1 MHPADLVVVQLY
13 LGRAMGNIRYLLLL
27 IVATLL
33 GCGAAHAEKRIAL
46 VIANSAYRNV
56 PQLGN
61 PANDAALMA
70 DMFRRSG
77 FDSVDVKLDLTV
89 AEMRKA
95 LREFGGKARDAD
107 AAVIYYVGHGIEL
120 DGTNYLV
127 PTDATLE
134 TDSDIMDET
143 LPLDRVLFAVEP
155 ARQLRLVIL
164 DACRDSPFAKTMKRT
179 SASRGIG
186 RGLARVEPASPNT
199 MVAFAAKAGSTASDG
214 DSKNGP
220 FATALVD
227 YLPRPG
233 LDLRKAFGFVRD
245 DVLRKTG
252 YKQEPYVYGSLGGDD
267 VPLVPA
273 RPSAGGLAPDDASRR
288 DYELALQVGTRDA
301 WSAFLARY
309 GDGFY
314 AELAKGQLN
323 KIASEEARKAAVEN
337 AALAE
342 QAKARTSAAGA
353 NKPEQDT
360 AAAEA
365 EAHDVQ
371 DKIAALSPP
380 APPQPSQ
387 TDLVKSVQA
396 ELRRIGCLVKTADG
410 NWDSASQRSLTL
422 FNKYASTNLDTTSP
436 AVNTLEVLRAKPS
449 RICPLVCDKG
459 YKAEGD
465 SCIKI
470 ACKAGLE
477 ATEDG
482 CRKVRKDEDL
492 AGHETR
498 RRRPIAPHGGCFSY
512 AGRTYC

>member
-1 MHPADLVVVQLY
+1 MVAF
-13 LGRAMGNIRYLLLL
+13 RYLVLL
-27 IVATLL
+27 IVATFL
-33 GCGAAHAEKRIAL
+33 GCGAAQADKRIAL
-46 VIANSAYRNV
+46 VMANSAYKNV
-56 PQLGN
+56 PQLSN

-143 LPLDRVLFAVEP
+143 LALDRVLFAVEP

-186 RGLARVEPASPNT
+186 RGLARVEPGGPNT

-227 YLPRPG
+227 YLPKPG

-245 DVLRKTG
+245 EVLRKTG

-273 RPSAGGLAPDDASRR
+273 KPSANGPGPDDPGRR

-309 GDGFY
+309 GDGFF
-314 AELAKGQLN
+314 AELARGQLN
-323 KIASEEARKAAVEN
+323 KIAAEEARKVAAEN

-342 QAKARTSAAGA
+342 QEKARTSAAGA
-353 NKPEQDT
+353 NRPEQDK

-365 EAHDVQ
+365 NDVQ

-380 APPQPSQ
+380 APPQPSL

-396 ELRRIGCLVKTADG
+396 ELHRIGCLARAADG
-410 NWDSASQRSLTL
+410 NWDSASQRSLAL
-422 FNKYASTNLDTTSP
+422 FNKYASTNLDATS
-436 AVNTLEVLRAKPS
+436 ATVDTLQVLRTRPS
-449 RICPLVCDKG
+449 RVCPLMCDKG

-465 SCIKI
+465 TCIRI
-470 ACKAGLE
+470 ACKAGFE

-482 CRKVRKDEDL
+482 CRKVRSERL
-492 AGHETR
+492 AGPEARHR
-498 RRRPIAPHGGCFSY
+498 RTIVPHGGCFSY

>member
-1 MHPADLVVVQLY
+1 MVAF
-13 LGRAMGNIRYLLLL
+13 RYLLPL
-27 IVATLL
+27 IVATFL
-33 GCGAAHAEKRIAL
+33 GCGTAHADKRIAL
-46 VIANSAYRNV
+46 VMANSAYKNV
-56 PQLGN
+56 PQLSN

-70 DMFRRSG
+70 DMFKRSG

-95 LREFGGKARDAD
+95 LREFGGKARDVD

-143 LPLDRVLFAVEP
+143 LPLERVLFAVEP

-186 RGLARVEPASPNT
+186 RGLARVEPAGPNT

-220 FATALVD
+220 FATALAD
-227 YLPRPG
+227 HLPKPG

-273 RPSAGGLAPDDASRR
+273 KPGANGPAPDDPSRR

-314 AELAKGQLN
+314 AELAKGQLR
-323 KIASEEARKAAVEN
+323 KIATEEARKAAAEN
-337 AALAE
+337 AASAE
-342 QAKARTSAAGA
+342 QEKVRTSAAGA
-353 NKPEQDT
+353 RKPDQDK
-360 AAAEA
+360 AAAET

-380 APPQPSQ
+380 VPPEPSQ

-396 ELRRIGCLVKTADG
+396 ELHRIGCLAKTADG
-410 NWDSASQRSLTL
+410 NWDSASRRSLTL
-422 FNKYASTNLDTTSP
+422 FNKYASTSLDATS
-436 AVNTLEVLRAKPS
+436 ATADTLQILRAKPS
-449 RICPLVCDKG
+449 RVCPLMCDKG

-470 ACKAGLE
+470 ACKAGFE

-482 CRKVRKDEDL
+482 CRKVKSEDL

>member
-1 MHPADLVVVQLY
+1 MVAF
-13 LGRAMGNIRYLLLL
+13 RYLVLL
-27 IVATLL
+27 IVATFL
-33 GCGAAHAEKRIAL
+33 GCGAAQADKRIAL
-46 VIANSAYRNV
+46 VMANSAYKNV
-56 PQLGN
+56 PQLSN

-143 LPLDRVLFAVEP
+143 LALDRVLFAVEP

-186 RGLARVEPASPNT
+186 RGLARVEPAGPNT

-227 YLPRPG
+227 YLPKPG

-245 DVLRKTG
+245 EVLRKTG

-273 RPSAGGLAPDDASRR
+273 RPSANGPGPDDPGRR

-309 GDGFY
+309 GDGFF
-314 AELAKGQLN
+314 AELARGQLN
-323 KIASEEARKAAVEN
+323 KIAAEEARKVAAEN

-342 QAKARTSAAGA
+342 QEKARTSAAGA
-353 NKPEQDT
+353 NRPEQDK

-365 EAHDVQ
+365 NDVQ

-380 APPQPSQ
+380 APPQPSL

-396 ELRRIGCLVKTADG
+396 ELHRIGCLARAADG
-410 NWDSASQRSLTL
+410 NWDSASQRSLAL
-422 FNKYASTNLDTTSP
+422 FNKYASTNLDATS
-436 AVNTLEVLRAKPS
+436 ATVDTLQVLRTRPS
-449 RICPLVCDKG
+449 RVCPLMCDKG

-465 SCIKI
+465 TCIRI
-470 ACKAGLE
+470 ACKAGFE

-482 CRKVRKDEDL
+482 CRKVRSERL
-492 AGHETR
+492 AGPEARHR
-498 RRRPIAPHGGCFSY
+498 RTIVPHGGCFSY

>member
-1 MHPADLVVVQLY
+1 
-13 LGRAMGNIRYLLLL
+13 MGAFRYFLPLM
-27 IVATLL
+27 IATWL
-33 GCGAAHAEKRIAL
+33 GCGTAQAETRIAL
-46 VIANSAYRNV
+46 VMANSAYKNV
-56 PQLGN
+56 PQLAN

-70 DMFRRSG
+70 DMFKRSG
-77 FDSVDVKLDLTV
+77 FDSVDVKFDLTV

-95 LREFGGKARDAD
+95 LREFGGRARDAD

-134 TDSDIMDET
+134 ADSDIMDET
-143 LPLDRVLFAVEP
+143 LPLERVLFAVEP

-186 RGLARVEPASPNT
+186 RGLARVEPAGPNT
-199 MVAFAAKAGSTASDG
+199 MIAFAAKAGSTASDG

-267 VPLVPA
+267 LPLVPA
-273 RPSAGGLAPDDASRR
+273 KPSANGPQPGPDDPSRR
-288 DYELALQVGTRDA
+288 DYELALQLGTRDG

-309 GDGFY
+309 PDGFY

-323 KIASEEARKAAVEN
+323 KIATE
-337 AALAE
+337 
-342 QAKARTSAAGA
+342 
-353 NKPEQDT
+353 
-360 AAAEA
+360 AAATEPQA
-365 EAHDVQ
+365 DNVQ
-371 DKIAALSPP
+371 GKIAALSPR
-380 APPQPSQ
+380 APPQLSQ

-396 ELRRIGCLVKTADG
+396 ELHRIGCLARAADG
-410 NWDSASQRSLTL
+410 NWDSGSQRSLAL
-422 FNKYASTNLDTTSP
+422 FNKYASTNLNATS
-436 AVNTLEVLRAKPS
+436 ATVDTLEILRAKPS
-449 RICPLVCDKG
+449 RVCPLTCDKG
-459 YKAEGD
+459 YRAEGD
-465 SCIKI
+465 SCVKVV
-470 ACKAGLE
+470 CGAGFE

-482 CRKVRKDEDL
+482 CRKLKSEHLV
-492 AGHETR
+492 GGETR
-498 RRRPIAPHGGCFSY
+498 RRRPISPHGGCFSY

>member
-1 MHPADLVVVQLY
+1 MIAFRYLALVVVT
-13 LGRAMGNIRYLLLL
+13 AF
-27 IVATLL
+27 L
-33 GCGAAHAEKRIAL
+33 GCSAHAEKRIAL
-46 VIANSAYRNV
+46 VIANSAYKNV
-56 PQLGN
+56 PQLSN
-61 PANDAALMA
+61 PANDASLMA
-70 DMFRRSG
+70 DMFKRSG

-89 AEMRKA
+89 ADMRRA
-95 LREFGGKARDAD
+95 LREFGGKARDDD

-186 RGLARVEPASPNT
+186 RGLARVEPAGPNT

-227 YLPRPG
+227 YLPKPG

-273 RPSAGGLAPDDASRR
+273 KPSANGPQRNPDDPSRR

-301 WSAFLARY
+301 WSAFLSRY

-323 KIASEEARKAAVEN
+323 KIAAEEARRAAAES
-337 AALAE
+337 AASAE
-342 QAKARTSAAGA
+342 QEKARTSAVAA
-353 NKPEQDT
+353 KQLEQDK
-360 AAAEA
+360 AAAET
-365 EAHDVQ
+365 EAHDIQ
-371 DKIAALSPP
+371 DKIAALPP
-380 APPQPSQ
+380 PSPPQPVP
-387 TDLVKSVQA
+387 TDLVKSVQT
-396 ELRRIGCLVKTADG
+396 ELHRIGCLAKTADG
-410 NWDSASQRSLTL
+410 NWDLASQRSLTL
-422 FNKYASTNLDTTSP
+422 FNRYASTRLNATSATLDT
-436 AVNTLEVLRAKPS
+436 LQILRAKPS
-449 RICPLVCDKG
+449 RVCPLMCDKG
-459 YKAEGD
+459 YKAEGE

-470 ACKAGLE
+470 ACKAGYE
-477 ATEDG
+477 ATEEG
-482 CRKVRKDEDL
+482 CRKVRTDENV
-492 AGHETR
+492 AGRETR
-498 RRRPIAPHGGCFSY
+498 RRRPIAAHGGCFSY

>member
-1 MHPADLVVVQLY
+1 MVVF
-13 LGRAMGNIRYLLLL
+13 RYLVLL
-27 IVATLL
+27 IVATWF
-33 GCGAAHAEKRIAL
+33 GCGAAQADKRIAL
-46 VIANSAYRNV
+46 VMANSAYKNV
-56 PQLGN
+56 PQLSN

-186 RGLARVEPASPNT
+186 RGLARVEPAGPNT
-199 MVAFAAKAGSTASDG
+199 MVAFAAKAGSIASDG

-227 YLPRPG
+227 YLPKPG

-245 DVLRKTG
+245 EVLRKTG

-273 RPSAGGLAPDDASRR
+273 KPSANGPGPDDPGRR

-309 GDGFY
+309 GDGFF

-323 KIASEEARKAAVEN
+323 KIAAEEARKVAADN

-342 QAKARTSAAGA
+342 QEKARTSAAGA
-353 NKPEQDT
+353 NRPEQDK
-360 AAAEA
+360 AAAET
-365 EAHDVQ
+365 EANDVQ

-380 APPQPSQ
+380 APPQPSL

-396 ELRRIGCLVKTADG
+396 ELHRIGCLARAADG

-422 FNKYASTNLDTTSP
+422 FNKYTSTNLDATS
-436 AVNTLEVLRAKPS
+436 ATVDTLQVLRARPS
-449 RICPLVCDKG
+449 RVCPLMCDKG

-465 SCIKI
+465 TCVKI
-470 ACKAGLE
+470 ACKAGFE
-477 ATEDG
+477 ATEEG
-482 CRKVRKDEDL
+482 CRKVRSERL
-492 AGHETR
+492 AGPEARHR
-498 RRRPIAPHGGCFSY
+498 RTIAPHGGCFSY

>member
-1 MHPADLVVVQLY
+1 MVAF
-13 LGRAMGNIRYLLLL
+13 RYLVLL
-27 IVATLL
+27 IVATFL
-33 GCGAAHAEKRIAL
+33 GCGAAQADKRIAL
-46 VIANSAYRNV
+46 VMANSAYKNV
-56 PQLGN
+56 PQLSN

-186 RGLARVEPASPNT
+186 RGLARVEPAGPNT

-227 YLPRPG
+227 YLPKPG

-245 DVLRKTG
+245 EVLRKTG

-267 VPLVPA
+267 VPLVPTKL
-273 RPSAGGLAPDDASRR
+273 SANGPGPDDPGRR

-309 GDGFY
+309 GDGFF

-323 KIASEEARKAAVEN
+323 RIAAEEARKVAAEN

-342 QAKARTSAAGA
+342 QEKARTSAAGA
-353 NKPEQDT
+353 NRPGQDK
-360 AAAEA
+360 AAAET
-365 EAHDVQ
+365 EADDVQ
-371 DKIAALSPP
+371 DKMAALSPP
-380 APPQPSQ
+380 APSQ
-387 TDLVKSVQA
+387 SSETDLVKSVQA
-396 ELRRIGCLVKTADG
+396 ELRRIGCLARAADG

-422 FNKYASTNLDTTSP
+422 FNKYASTNLDVTS
-436 AVNTLEVLRAKPS
+436 ATVDTLQVLRARPS
-449 RICPLVCDKG
+449 RVCPLMCDKG

-470 ACKAGLE
+470 ACKAGFE

-482 CRKVRKDEDL
+482 CRKVRSERL
-492 AGHETR
+492 AGPEARHR
-498 RRRPIAPHGGCFSY
+498 RAIAPHGGCFSY

>member
-1 MHPADLVVVQLY
+1 
-13 LGRAMGNIRYLLLL
+13 MGAFRCLLLL
-27 IVATLL
+27 IVATWL
-33 GCGAAHAEKRIAL
+33 GCGTAQADTRIAL
-46 VIANSAYRNV
+46 VIANSAYKNV
-56 PQLGN
+56 PRLSN

-70 DMFRRSG
+70 DMFKRSG
-77 FDSVDVKLDLTV
+77 FDSVDVKFDLTV
-89 AEMRKA
+89 GEMRKA
-95 LREFGGKARDAD
+95 LREFGGRAHDAD

-186 RGLARVEPASPNT
+186 RGLARVEPAGPNT

-227 YLPRPG
+227 YLPKPG

-245 DVLRKTG
+245 EVLRKTG

-273 RPSAGGLAPDDASRR
+273 RPSANGPGPDDPGRR

-309 GDGFY
+309 GDGFF
-314 AELAKGQLN
+314 AELARGQLN
-323 KIASEEARKAAVEN
+323 KIAAEEARKVAAEN

-342 QAKARTSAAGA
+342 QEKARTSAAGA
-353 NKPEQDT
+353 NRPEQDK

-365 EAHDVQ
+365 NDVQ

-380 APPQPSQ
+380 APPQPSL

-396 ELRRIGCLVKTADG
+396 ELHRIGCLARAADG
-410 NWDSASQRSLTL
+410 NWDSASQRSLAL
-422 FNKYASTNLDTTSP
+422 FNKYASTNLDATS
-436 AVNTLEVLRAKPS
+436 ATVDTLQVLRTRPS
-449 RICPLVCDKG
+449 RVCPLMCDKG

-465 SCIKI
+465 TCIRI
-470 ACKAGLE
+470 ACKAGFE

-482 CRKVRKDEDL
+482 CRKVRSERL
-492 AGHETR
+492 AGPEARHR
-498 RRRPIAPHGGCFSY
+498 RTIVPHGGCFSY

>member
-1 MHPADLVVVQLY
+1 MVAF
-13 LGRAMGNIRYLLLL
+13 RYFLLL
-27 IVATLL
+27 IVATWT
-33 GCGAAHAEKRIAL
+33 GCGIAHAQTRIAL

-56 PQLGN
+56 PRLSN

-70 DMFRRSG
+70 DMFKRSG
-77 FDSVDVKLDLTV
+77 FDSVDVKFDLTV
-89 AEMRKA
+89 AEMRKT

-143 LPLDRVLFAVEP
+143 LPLDRVMFAVEP

-186 RGLARVEPASPNT
+186 RGLARVEPAGPNT

-214 DSKNGP
+214 DSRNGP

-227 YLPRPG
+227 YLPKPG

-245 DVLRKTG
+245 EVLRKTG

-273 RPSAGGLAPDDASRR
+273 QPSANGPGPDDPRRR
-288 DYELALQVGTRDA
+288 DYELALQVGTREA
-301 WSAFLARY
+301 WGAFLARY
-309 GDGFY
+309 PDGFY

-323 KIASEEARKAAVEN
+323 KIATEEARKVAAEN

-342 QAKARTSAAGA
+342 QEKARLAADGA
-353 NKPEQDT
+353 KKPEQYK
-360 AAAEA
+360 AAAETKA
-365 EAHDVQ
+365 NDVQ
-371 DKIAALSPP
+371 DKIAALSTPV
-380 APPQPSQ
+380 PPQPSQ

-396 ELRRIGCLVKTADG
+396 ELHRIGCLARAADG
-410 NWDSASQRSLTL
+410 NWDFASQRSLTL
-422 FNKYASTNLDTTSP
+422 FNKFASTKLDVTS
-436 AVNTLEVLRAKPS
+436 ATVDTLQVLRAKPS
-449 RICPLVCDKG
+449 RVCPLICDKG

-465 SCIKI
+465 TCIKI
-470 ACKAGLE
+470 ACKAGFE

>member
-1 MHPADLVVVQLY
+1 MVAF
-13 LGRAMGNIRYLLLL
+13 RYLVLL
-27 IVATLL
+27 IVATFL
-33 GCGAAHAEKRIAL
+33 GSGAAQADKRIAL
-46 VIANSAYRNV
+46 VMANSAYKNV
-56 PQLGN
+56 PQLSN

-95 LREFGGKARDAD
+95 LREFGGRARDAD

-186 RGLARVEPASPNT
+186 RGLARVEPAGPNT

-227 YLPRPG
+227 YLPKPG

-245 DVLRKTG
+245 EVLRKTG

-273 RPSAGGLAPDDASRR
+273 KPSANGPGPDDPGRR
-288 DYELALQVGTRDA
+288 DYELALQLGTRDA

-309 GDGFY
+309 GDGFF

-323 KIASEEARKAAVEN
+323 RIATEEARKAAAEN

-342 QAKARTSAAGA
+342 QEKARTSAAGA
-353 NKPEQDT
+353 KKTEQDK
-360 AAAEA
+360 AAAET
-365 EAHDVQ
+365 EAKDVQ

-380 APPQPSQ
+380 APSQPE

-396 ELRRIGCLVKTADG
+396 ELHRIGCLAGAADG
-410 NWDSASQRSLTL
+410 KWDSASQRSLAL
-422 FNKYASTNLDTTSP
+422 FNKYASTKLDATS
-436 AVNTLEVLRAKPS
+436 ATLDMLQVLRARPS
-449 RICPLVCDKG
+449 RVCPLMCDKG

-465 SCIKI
+465 TCIKI
-470 ACKAGLE
+470 ACKAGFE
-477 ATEDG
+477 ATEEG
-482 CRKVRKDEDL
+482 CRKVRKDENL

-498 RRRPIAPHGGCFSY
+498 RRHTIAPHGGCFSY
-512 AGRTYC
+512 GGRTYC